1 MPNPSVFDQ
10 EWRDCLRAH
19 YTQVVRNQDTGTERS
34 LHGVMLEAGFREDEI
49 AQLYVQATAH
59 VDDVGADFVP
69 DMGVV
74 AAVELF
80 VAPAVVA
87 PEPEPVAPELEVAP
101 EVDAPEA
108 MEAAPADAEVEAE
121 IPVAVVKDL
130 VDEEEATI
138 IEDAPEDVPADEE
151 PPGDDPDITQLSM
164 F

>member
-19 YTQVVRNQDTGTERS
+19 YTQVVRNQDSGTERS
-34 LHGVMLEAGFREDEI
+34 LHGVMLEAGFNENELSE
-49 AQLYVQATAH
+49 LYVRATAH

-74 AAVELF
+74 AAAESF
-80 VAPAVVA
+80 VAAAVVA
-87 PEPEPVAPELEVAP
+87 PEPEPVAPAAADEDV
-101 EVDAPEA
+101 PEA

-130 VDEEEATI
+130 VDEEEATVVD
-138 IEDAPEDVPADEE
+138 DAPEDVLADEE
-151 PPGDDPDITQLSM
+151 PLDDDPGETQLSL